1 MQALHKNSRIQ
12 KDGSDGLFK
21 LQTTRK
27 LVNNH
32 FESLT
37 SISYTSINSSFKSIV
52 FFSAGNFAQK
62 QEMENKQFAADENKT
77 VCSDICICTMSSL
90 NSFIAIL

>member
-37 SISYTSINSSFKSIV
+37 SISYTSINSSFKLFI
-52 FFSAGNFAQK
+52 SAGNFAQK